1 MTGPPMRVATG
12 AFCHETSTFTT
23 VATTWES
30 WSRHRFGYLTG
41 DAILDKFR
49 GTNSAMGGFMAGAEK
64 HGFELIPT
72 IFANAHPSGPTP
84 REVFDRILNDLL
96 ERLKAAG
103 SIDGVILSLHG
114 AMVAEGVDDGE
125 GHILEAVRDQVGP
138 GVPIV
143 SELDIHTNMSPRM
156 VAMAD
161 ALVVHQTFPEIDQE
175 ECGLKCAG
183 IMHRT
188 LRKGLRPT
196 MALHR
201 LPLVWGMNQITRH
214 SPMREAI
221 AELHAIEA
229 RPGVVTASICTC
241 FPLADIPD
249 MGTSVIVVAD
259 DDQELAQRYAD
270 ELASYLWERRQ
281 AWQSEW
287 KSTREC
293 LEQAERE
300 GEFPVVFADRNDN
313 TGGGAPGDGTGMLR
327 TFIEAELED
336 ACILYIVDP
345 EAVAACQRAGA
356 GSTLTLEVGGK
367 STPLQGEPVKM
378 TAEVV
383 ALGDG
388 RFLYEGPRNRGLEGD
403 MGPCAHI
410 RQGGLHVLVVSH
422 REQPYDTALSRT
434 LDLDP
439 RKMRYI
445 GLKSAG
451 HFRACYEEFAG
462 NIFVVS
468 EPNVHDHEQV
478 VDRYVNLG
486 WKVYPFDDI
495 SAY

>member
-1 MTGPPMRVATG
+1 MTGTPRIAAG
-12 AFCHETSTFTT
+12 AICHETSTFTT

-30 WSRHRFGYLTG
+30 WSEHRFGYITG
-41 DAILDKFR
+41 RAMLEKFG
-49 GTNSAMGGFMAGAEK
+49 GTNSAIGGFMAGAEK

-84 REVFDRILNDLL
+84 RDVFDRILNDLL
-96 ERLKAAG
+96 ERLHAAG
-103 SIDGVILSLHG
+103 PVDGVILSLHG
-114 AMVAEGVDDGE
+114 AMVAEGIDDGE
-125 GHILEAVRDQVGP
+125 GCILEAVRRLVGP
-138 GVPIV
+138 DVPIV

-175 ECGLKCAG
+175 ECGLKCAD

-188 LRKGLRPT
+188 LREGLRPT
-196 MALHR
+196 MALHQ
-201 LPLVWGMNQITRH
+201 LPMVWGMNQITRH
-214 SPMREAI
+214 PPMREAI

-241 FPLADIPD
+241 FPLADIPH
-249 MGTSVIVVAD
+249 MGASVIVVAD
-259 DDQELAQRYAD
+259 DDRELAQRCAD
-270 ELASYLWERRQ
+270 ELASYLWERREE
-281 AWQSEW
+281 WQSEW

-293 LEQAERE
+293 LEEAERE
-300 GEFPVVFADRNDN
+300 GRFPVVFADRNDN

-327 TFIEAELED
+327 TFIEAGLED
-336 ACILYIVDP
+336 ACLLYIVDP
-345 EAVAACQRAGA
+345 EAVAACEQAGA
-356 GSTLTLEVGGK
+356 GSTLTLKVGGK
-367 STPLQGEPVKM
+367 STPLQGEPVEM

-410 RQGGLHVLVVSH
+410 RQDGVHVLLVSH
-422 REQPYDTALSRT
+422 REQPFDTALART

-439 RKMRYI
+439 RDMRYI

-462 NIFVVS
+462 NILVVS
-468 EPNVHDHEQV
+468 EPNVHDHERIK
-478 VDRYVNLG
+478 DHYMNLG
-486 WKVYPFDDI
+486 RKLYPFDDV
-495 SAY
+495 SSL